1 MRRLLLVVTLLGLA
15 TLRVAGAEGPG
26 PPPAP
31 AARTRQGLP
40 SMLSIATL
48 GKVIAE
54 GVGYGGLR
62 LGDSGREVAARWGQT
77 DCTPQGSCWSC
88 AYAVVEDPNTT
99 GELVVVLV
107 EADRIVLFAVLP
119 VPHARVVPLRTTAGI
134 GITATED
141 EVQRAYG
148 PPEAEIREWILYPS
162 RGVGFALSRHPVVKL
177 IVVFPPGT
185 PAERVLDQLGGGRR

>member
-1 MRRLLLVVTLLGLA
+1 MGRLLLLVTLLAAPL
-15 TLRVAGAEGPG
+15 VAGAEGPG

-40 SMLSIATL
+40 NTLSTATL
-48 GKVIAE
+48 SKAITE

-62 LGDSGREVAARWGQT
+62 LGDSGTQVAARWGQT
-77 DCTPQGSCWSC
+77 DCTPQGPRWSC

-99 GELVVVLV
+99 GELVAVLL

-134 GITATED
+134 GVTATED
-141 EVQRAYG
+141 EVRRAYG
-148 PPEAEIREWILYPS
+148 PPEAEVREWILYPS
-162 RGVGFALSRHPVVKL
+162 RGVGFALTRHPVVKL

-185 PAERVLDQLGGGRR
+185 PTERVLDYLGGGRR